1 MTLPATIRV
10 AYAKSQISFAFARW
24 GLSMEACSSYFL
36 PRLVGMSRALHL
48 VSAGATHGASDPLL
62 NQLFSEVLA
71 TPEATVSR
79 GLQIAKEIATHS
91 SIVSTTVMHDLM
103 YRGPPTPEEAH
114 LLDSKIFL
122 GMLLSKDSE
131 EGTKSFSQKRRPE
144 FKGTME
150 QDSPT
155 GWPWGKAI
163 NTSPQAKQIEKQKET
178 KL

>member
-1 MTLPATIRV
+1 
-10 AYAKSQISFAFARW
+10 
-24 GLSMEACSSYFL
+24 
-36 PRLVGMSRALHL
+36 MSRALHL
-48 VSAGATHGASDPLL
+48 VSTGATHAASDPLL

-79 GLQIAKEIATHS
+79 ALEIAKEIATHS

-131 EGTKSFSQKRRPE
+131 EGIKSFSQKRRPE

-155 GWPWGKAI
+155 GWPWWKAI
-163 NTSPQAKQIEKQKET
+163 DTSPQAKQIEKRKET
-178 KL
+178 